1 MFMKQYVREV
11 IENERLDHLLAQE
24 ALEDEEAQY
33 QLGSIHAYAWSEKNR
48 CLMQAERQAT
58 RVGPG
63 YTADSTIEWVMR
75 MTLEMEQLLLEQEL
89 EMGYNFPGYRD

>member
-1 MFMKQYVREV
+1 
-11 IENERLDHLLAQE
+11 
-24 ALEDEEAQY
+24 
-33 QLGSIHAYAWSEKNR
+33 
-48 CLMQAERQAT
+48 
-58 RVGPG
+58 VGPG